1 MTWKIEF
8 TVQAAKQF
16 NKLDKPIRQRISTF
30 LTSRLAKLD
39 DPRQLG
45 KQLQGPLSE
54 FWSYRVGDYRLL
66 AVFEGDRLII
76 VLNDIAHRKHIYK

>member
-8 TVQAAKQF
+8 TVQAARQF
-16 NKLDKPIRQRISTF
+16 NKLDKPVQKRISTF
-30 LTSRLAKLD
+30 LNSRLAKLD

-54 FWSYRVGDYRLL
+54 FCSYRVGDYRLL
-66 AVFEGDRLII
+66 AVFEGNRFII
-76 VLNDIAHRKHIYK
+76 VLNDIAHRKHIYQ

>member
-1 MTWKIEF
+1 M
-8 TVQAAKQF
+8 
-16 NKLDKPIRQRISTF
+16 STF

-45 KQLQGPLSE
+45 KRLQGPLSE

-66 AVFEGDRLII
+66 TVFERDRFII